1 MLMRR
6 TGGLLICVNLGGV
19 SLRAGATTDPGN
31 ATDQVV
37 ASTCSAT
44 LSISNANSSGAASLR
59 HISISAYNA
68 ATDGALLLL
77 RIKRIRAPM
86 NYAAQFYTTAL
97 RV

>member
-1 MLMRR
+1 
-6 TGGLLICVNLGGV
+6 
-19 SLRAGATTDPGN
+19 LRD
-31 ATDQVV
+31 
-37 ASTCSAT
+37 
-44 LSISNANSSGAASLR
+44 
-59 HISISAYNA
+59 ISISAFNA